1 MEKMEPRAGRWEDGP
16 LPAGVKLGDGTI
28 IKGKTALR
36 RFFSEREAGLV
47 IGRECIIDG
56 VQFAVGKAGKIRI
69 GDRCYLTNVVLMCE
83 LEIQIGNRVMIGW
96 NSAIA
101 DSDFHPIDPALRIE
115 DAIACSPGGKGRARP
130 AIERKEVVI
139 EDDVWI
145 GPSVTI
151 LKGVRIGAGAF
162 IEPGSMI
169 TRDVPA
175 QMRVGGNSAVIIGEV

>member
-1 MEKMEPRAGRWEDGP
+1 MEKSEPPVERWEDGT
-16 LPAGVKLGDGTI
+16 LPAGVILGEGTI

-36 RFFSEREAGLV
+36 RFFSEQETGLI
-47 IGRECIIDG
+47 IGRECVMDG
-56 VQFAVGKAGKIRI
+56 VQFAAGKDGRISI

-130 AIERKEVVI
+130 AIERKEVII

-175 QMRVGGNSAVIIGEV
+175 GMRVGGNPATVIGKV